1 MSPKENSTTTIK
13 TNKRK
18 RDRRKN
24 SYNVN
29 KKKITS
35 AYRVC
40 QGIVLRVDFLDNGDA
55 WLVTYQT
62 ACIMLPLFY
71 SKMRNIGER
80 VLISKTDITSIEK
93 S

>member
-1 MSPKENSTTTIK
+1 MSPKENLTTTIK

-29 KKKITS
+29 KKIITS

-40 QGIVLRVDFLDNGDA
+40 QGIVLREWTSLTTV
-55 WLVTYQT
+55 
-62 ACIMLPLFY
+62 
-71 SKMRNIGER
+71 MR
-80 VLISKTDITSIEK
+80 D
-93 S
+93 

>member
-1 MSPKENSTTTIK
+1 MSPKENLTTTIK

-40 QGIVLRVDFLDNGDA
+40 QGIVLREWTSLTTV
-55 WLVTYQT
+55 
-62 ACIMLPLFY
+62 
-71 SKMRNIGER
+71 MR
-80 VLISKTDITSIEK
+80 D
-93 S
+93 